1 MSQKEQIIN
10 RIQAIQHFKVL
21 VLFVCLLVFGFGV
34 WEFCGVGNKTLGCLI
49 SGTSVFDY
57 LILTLLMNFV
67 IKKLRL
73 KLENKNG

>member
-10 RIQAIQHFKVL
+10 RIQAIQQFKVL
-21 VLFVCLLVFGFGV
+21 VLFVCLLLFCFGI

-49 SGTSVFDY
+49 AITGVFDY
-57 LILTLLMNFV
+57 LILTLLMKFV

-73 KLENKNG
+73 KLENENG